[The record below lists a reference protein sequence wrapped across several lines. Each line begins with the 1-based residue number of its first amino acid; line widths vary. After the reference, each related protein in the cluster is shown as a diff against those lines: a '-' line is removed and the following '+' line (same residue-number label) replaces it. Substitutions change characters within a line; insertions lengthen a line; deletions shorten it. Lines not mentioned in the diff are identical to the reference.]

1 MGFVKTVE
9 EISEKYQ
16 PNGEFYDAEVLTVYF
31 ETKSEVVERL
41 LPPPLKPAALPIG
54 AAFVANYP
62 KTNFGVTYLESA
74 LFLLAQH
81 NGEEGAY
88 CLSMPVTND
97 IALILGREVFGYPKK
112 MAEIGFERKGNDIK
126 GWTERHGTRFF
137 EVKAKLEGKFND
149 VGVQQMMSEEIE
161 SNPDVTVYNFKY
173 FPAPERVGF
182 DYNPRLVKEV
192 VQRKNKSIEMGEA
205 ELKFQP
211 SGHDP
216 WVDVEIV
223 RVYGAIYTVGDNT
236 MLPGSVVAE
245 ADQVEFAPFAFMKL
259 DAI

>member
-31 ETKSEVVERL
+31 ETKSEVVEKL
-41 LPPPLKPAALPIG
+41 LPPPLKPSALPVG
-54 AAFVANYP
+54 AVFVANYP
-62 KTNFGVTYLESA
+62 KTNFGVKYLESA

-97 IALILGREVFGYPKK
+97 IALILGRETFGYPKK
-112 MAEIGFERKGNDIK
+112 MAEIGFEREGDDIS
-126 GWTERHGTRFF
+126 GWTERHSIRFF
-137 EVKAKLEGKFND
+137 EVKATLNGEFND
-149 VGVQQMMSEEIE
+149 VGVQQMITEEMK

-173 FPAPERVGF
+173 FPAPDRVGF

-192 VQRKNKSIEMGEA
+192 VQRKNKSIEMGKA
-205 ELKFQP
+205 ELKFRQ
-211 SGHDP
+211 SDHDP
-216 WVDVEIV
+216 WADVEIV
-223 RVYGAIYTVGDNT
+223 RVYGAIYTVGDNI

-245 ADQVEFAPFAFMKL
+245 TDQVEFSPFAFMKL
-259 DAI
+259 DVI

>member
-62 KTNFGVTYLESA
+62 KTNFGVIYLESA

-112 MAEIGFERKGNDIK
+112 MAEIGFEREGDDIR

-137 EVKAKLEGKFND
+137 EVKARLNGKFND
-149 VGVQQMMSEEIE
+149 VGVQQMMADEIE

-173 FPAPERVGF
+173 FPAPEREGF
-182 DYNPRLVKEV
+182 DYNPRLVKEIV
-192 VQRKNKSIEMGEA
+192 KRKNKSVEMGEA
-205 ELKFQP
+205 ELILQP
-211 SGHDP
+211 SEHDP
-216 WVDVEIV
+216 WIDVEIV

-245 ADQVEFAPFAFMKL
+245 ADQAEFTPFAFMKI
-259 DAI
+259 DAL

>member
-1 MGFVKTVE
+1 MSFVKTIE
-9 EISEKYQ
+9 EISDYQ

-31 ETKSEVVERL
+31 ETNPEVVEKL
-41 LPPPLKPAALPIG
+41 LPSPLKPAALPIG
-54 AAFVANYP
+54 AAFVAKYP

-97 IALILGREVFGYPKK
+97 IALILGREIFGYPKK
-112 MAEIGFERKGNDIK
+112 MAEIGFDREENNIR
-126 GWTERHGTRFF
+126 GWTERHGIRFM
-137 EVKAKLEGKFND
+137 EIKAKLNGKFND
-149 VGVQQMMSEEIE
+149 VSVQQMMADEME

-173 FPAPERVGF
+173 FPAPDREGF
-182 DYNPRLVKEV
+182 DYSPRLVKEV
-192 VQRKNKSIEMGEA
+192 VKRKNKTIEMGEA
-205 ELKFQP
+205 ELAFQA
-211 SGHDP
+211 SEHDP

-223 RVYGAIYTVGDNT
+223 RVYGATYTVGDNT
-236 MLPGSVVAE
+236 MLPGNVVAE

>member
-112 MAEIGFERKGNDIK
+112 MAEIGFEREGDQEAKWGS
-126 GWTERHGTRFF
+126 GTFTR
-137 EVKAKLEGKFND
+137 
-149 VGVQQMMSEEIE
+149 
-161 SNPDVTVYNFKY
+161 
-173 FPAPERVGF
+173 
-182 DYNPRLVKEV
+182 
-192 VQRKNKSIEMGEA
+192 
-205 ELKFQP
+205 
-211 SGHDP
+211 
-216 WVDVEIV
+216 
-223 RVYGAIYTVGDNT
+223 
-236 MLPGSVVAE
+236 
-245 ADQVEFAPFAFMKL
+245 
-259 DAI
+259 